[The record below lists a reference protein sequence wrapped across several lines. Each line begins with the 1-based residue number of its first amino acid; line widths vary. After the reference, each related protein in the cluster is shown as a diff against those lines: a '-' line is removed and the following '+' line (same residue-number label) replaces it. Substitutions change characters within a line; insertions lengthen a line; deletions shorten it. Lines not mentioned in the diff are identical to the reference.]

1 MSLTIRQHAAPKFQ
15 GDNFYKNL
23 AVVGEF
29 RKVAAKKGATL
40 AQVALAWVAAQ
51 GFISIP
57 GTTKVHR
64 LEQNWASR
72 DIELTEEEKA
82 ELRSLIDKTKPH
94 GARFSKQHAAA
105 AEN

>member
-1 MSLTIRQHAAPKFQ
+1 MTTSTRTSRSSTSSARWPP
-15 GDNFYKNL
+15 G
-23 AVVGEF
+23 
-29 RKVAAKKGATL
+29 KGATL

-64 LEQNWASR
+64 LEENWASR

-94 GARFSKQHAAA
+94 GARFGEQHAAA